1 MGLASLGLSFYV
13 WSAFPYL
20 APAYGKFL
28 TTFTGAS
35 SLMYGFNKFSDHKT
49 VNHIERIKEGAN
61 AGKIR
66 VHIALSP
73 LFSYSV
79 VADASQI
86 HGQGPTLRDTEEVW
100 RITIGDRVNEK
111 SGEKETKSAS
121 FTLRGDA
128 YVDREALG
136 SLFQESSKYSEV
148 EDAFLGLV
156 QDRAERFTGSNIT
169 EVVKSQTQF
178 MNPRRDFMIQNE
190 ISKGTHEQVLQALCE
205 KHGYKSLDGMS
216 QVEFYE
222 TYKQESTSLAK

>member
-1 MGLASLGLSFYV
+1 MQRVHDNHNQKRFDHMSLKGSFYKRKLMSEDRVMGLASLGLSFYV

-79 VADASQI
+79 VADAS
-86 HGQGPTLRDTEEVW
+86 
-100 RITIGDRVNEK
+100 
-111 SGEKETKSAS
+111 
-121 FTLRGDA
+121 
-128 YVDREALG
+128 
-136 SLFQESSKYSEV
+136 
-148 EDAFLGLV
+148 
-156 QDRAERFTGSNIT
+156 
-169 EVVKSQTQF
+169 
-178 MNPRRDFMIQNE
+178 
-190 ISKGTHEQVLQALCE
+190 
-205 KHGYKSLDGMS
+205 
-216 QVEFYE
+216 
-222 TYKQESTSLAK
+222 